1 MKYIEYYRVS
11 TEKQGRSGLGLE
23 AQAAAVTAYIKSVGG
38 ESINRFVEVESGGS
52 KDKISA
58 HQDVTIEKLLKRR
71 PILLQAINEAQA
83 TGATIIVKEASRL
96 SRFSLLI
103 NYLIACNIRFLSA
116 DSPQDDEMFIR
127 LRTAFNEEELKKV
140 SERTKKALAARKA
153 RGYSLGK
160 PENFSSEGRAKGAA
174 KTSENAAKSETNR
187 KVLNLVRLYKEKGW
201 TLQQICDELNS
212 LGYKTPRGK
221 TFQTGSIAML
231 LKGDEKR
238 NDERH
243 YPIV

>member
-1 MKYIEYYRVS
+1 MKFIEYYRVS

-23 AQAAAVTAYIKSVGG
+23 AQEAAVTAYIRSVNGS
-38 ESINRFVEVESGGS
+38 SIDRYVEIESGGS

-58 HQDVTIEKLLKRR
+58 HQDVTIEKLLKKR
-71 PILLQAINEAQA
+71 PVLLQAVKQAQM

-103 NYLIACNIRFLSA
+103 NYLIACNIKFIAS

-153 RGYSLGK
+153 RGLKNGK
-160 PENFSSEGRAKGAA
+160 PDNFSDAGRLKGSARVSEMAA
-174 KTSENAAKSETNR
+174 QSETNKR
-187 KVLNLVRLYKEKGW
+187 VLNLIHLYQEKGLK
-201 TLQQICDELNS
+201 LQQICDNLNE

-221 TFQTGSIAML
+221 TYQTGTIAML
-231 LKGDEKR
+231 LKGVKKR
-238 NDERH
+238 ET
-243 YPIV
+243 V